1 MDLLLEPLAWLL
13 VVLISLLGALT
24 ELAFYKLGQEG
35 MEAVTARLP
44 RIKAEQWDRAS
55 ELFEKWGTWI
65 LLLSG
70 VPGLGMVLVTAAG
83 AFGVRVVEFILW
95 ATIGKVLR
103 NWILLVA
110 AAEAYRAVTG

>member
-13 VVLISLLGALT
+13 VILVSLIGALT

-44 RIKAEQWDRAS
+44 RIKPEQWNRAR
-55 ELFEKWGTWI
+55 ELFEKRGSWI

-83 AFGVRVVEFILW
+83 AFGVRVGEFILW
-95 ATIGKVLR
+95 ATVGKVLR
-103 NWILLVA
+103 NWILLVT